1 MMKDKITI
9 LSSHKL
15 LCASGKFF
23 LYCKGSALYK
33 QKSNG
38 GSEEYIG
45 SVPGKFIFRLFSKS
59 HILCRLFRL
68 EPRCGIFVD
77 ENTALI
83 SIHGG
88 IYGVDL
94 EKDGIYREHSFRK
107 GMNNPLRF
115 SKIENIKGFE
125 NCIVYGEY
133 FGNLTKEEVCIYSRS
148 KEGVW
153 KRIDTFAPNTVMHI
167 HGIVPFPEMNC
178 LFVLTG
184 DEDKESGIW
193 KIENNFQSIKPVVT
207 GKQIYRSCV
216 AFPYEKGIVY
226 GTDTP
231 LEKNAIYYIP
241 DINSTKLSL
250 IKLADLPG
258 PCIYGMQ
265 LSNGDFAFGTSV
277 EPDSRKKGI
286 SYKLTYKLGIGVQDR
301 FSHIIMGN
309 PEKGFREVFK
319 AKKDWFPMLLFQ
331 FGNFLF
337 PQMETDRLIVTGQ
350 SVSKL
355 DGMTIEIY
363 YE

>member
-1 MMKDKITI
+1 M
-9 LSSHKL
+9 
-15 LCASGKFF
+15 
-23 LYCKGSALYK
+23 
-33 QKSNG
+33 
-38 GSEEYIG
+38 
-45 SVPGKFIFRLFSKS
+45 
-59 HILCRLFRL
+59 FRL
-68 EPRCGIFVD
+68 EPRCGIFTD
-77 ENTALI
+77 ESTALI

-88 IYGVDL
+88 VYRVDL
-94 EKDGIYREHSFRK
+94 EKGGIYREHSFRK

-193 KIENNFQSIKPVVT
+193 KIENNFQSVKPVVT

-250 IKLADLPG
+250 IKLADMPG

-265 LSNGDFAFGTSV
+265 LSNGDFVFGTSV

-286 SYKLTYKLGIGVQDR
+286 SYKLTYKLGMGVQDR

-355 DGMTIEIY
+355 DGKTVEIY